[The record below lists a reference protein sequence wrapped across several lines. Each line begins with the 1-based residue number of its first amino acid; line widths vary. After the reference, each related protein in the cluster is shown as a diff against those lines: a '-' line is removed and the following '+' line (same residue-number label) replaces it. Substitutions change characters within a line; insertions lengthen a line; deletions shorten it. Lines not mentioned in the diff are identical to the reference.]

1 MSMLSVWVKKQV
13 RKRGMKA
20 FMLKILDIAVNAT
33 PSKKD
38 DELLKKVKQV
48 LKEFDA

>member
-1 MSMLSVWVKKQV
+1 MSMLSAWVKRQV

-20 FMLKILDIAVNAT
+20 FIIKVLDIAVQAT

-38 DELLKKVKQV
+38 DEMLEKIKEV
-48 LKEFDA
+48 LKNY

>member
-1 MSMLSVWVKKQV
+1 MSMLSSWIKRQI

-20 FMLKILDIAVNAT
+20 FIIKVLDIAVEAT

-38 DELLKKVKQV
+38 DQMLKKIKQV
-48 LKEFDA
+48 VSKFE

>member
-1 MSMLSVWVKKQV
+1 MSMLSAWVKRQV

-20 FMLKILDIAVNAT
+20 FIIKVLDIAVEAT

-38 DELLKKVKQV
+38 DEMLKKVKQV
-48 LKEFDA
+48 LSKFN

>member
-1 MSMLSVWVKKQV
+1 MSMLSAWVKRQV

-20 FMLKILDIAVNAT
+20 FIIKVLDIAVQAT

-38 DELLKKVKQV
+38 DEMLKKIKKV
-48 LKEFDA
+48 LAEFK

>member
-1 MSMLSVWVKKQV
+1 MSMLSSWVRRQI

-20 FMLKILDIAVNAT
+20 FIIKVLDIAVQAT

-38 DELLKKVKQV
+38 DQMLKKIKQV
-48 LKEFDA
+48 VSKFE

>member
-1 MSMLSVWVKKQV
+1 MSMLSVWVKRQV

-20 FMLKILDIAVNAT
+20 FIIKVLDIAVKAT

-38 DELLKKVKQV
+38 DEMLKKIKEV
-48 LKEFDA
+48 LSEFK